1 MKKIWQK
8 CSSLCKKWLT
18 DLKDFLVLVWDDIK
32 RLNTYNIILFVGVLS
47 FLFTMFILFLP
58 IFDSTNFLYISIFV
72 LPVIIFSISMF
83 IEREENTI
91 LPLITSSV
99 SGLKIVMVKVVAAV
113 VIELIPFFAFVL
125 AMLIGR
131 DSNFQN
137 DVNINYFSLLLVYIM
152 GVIVHIIIGLS
163 LSIIAKTSAI
173 LSLSYI
179 TYIIVFSLL
188 PILYSNGII
197 PHSFQ
202 YYLIVSPAFL
212 SGVLIDYI
220 VSDALNPEI
229 WLIVTSVILQIVYT
243 VVLIRFVINPFFK
256 QYLLATQS
264 EPQK

>member
-1 MKKIWQK
+1 MKNFWQK

-18 DLKDFLVLVWDDIK
+18 NLKDFLVLVWDDIK
-32 RLNTYNIILFVGVLS
+32 RLYTYNIILFVGVLS

-58 IFDSTNFLYISIFV
+58 IFDSTNYLYISIFV

-83 IEREENTI
+83 IEREENTL

-99 SGLKIVMVKVVAAV
+99 SGLKIVMVKVFAAV
-113 VIELIPFFAFVL
+113 VIELIPFIGFVL
-125 AMLIGR
+125 AMIIGR
-131 DSNFQN
+131 DSNFSN

-197 PHSFQ
+197 PQSFQ

-229 WLIVTSVILQIVYT
+229 WLIVTSVVLQIVYT